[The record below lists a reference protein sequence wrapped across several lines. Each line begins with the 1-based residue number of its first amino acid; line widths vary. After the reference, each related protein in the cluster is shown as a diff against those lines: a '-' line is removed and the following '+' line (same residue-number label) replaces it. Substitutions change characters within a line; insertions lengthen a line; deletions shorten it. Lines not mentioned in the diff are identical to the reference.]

1 MGDEAVKFD
10 VVVVGAGGGGA
21 ILGLAL
27 AQMGVSVL
35 VLERQPGPP
44 TALRGETI
52 QPNGQRILARLGLLS
67 ALTPE
72 VVEPVQRF
80 HFIRIGG
87 ERLCTMD
94 YGMLPEPNNLALVA
108 LSSAV
113 HHLILSRLSA
123 QVGAQLWYGAEFQGI
138 LQNNGRVGGVL
149 VRQAG
154 LQSSTEIQADLVVGA
169 DGTASLVRRALGIR
183 AEAHRYRH
191 GYLSALLPRPEG
203 MGGEARYYVGRA
215 ELLGLFPA
223 PEDRVVALYMVKAD
237 ARGRGVDPLNAQRLS
252 ALKSRVA
259 AIDAAMTKPLESLT
273 SWEQIGLL
281 PCTRVRADRWVV
293 DGGALIGDAAHA
305 MNPHASQGRMQAMAD
320 AMALA
325 QVIGRCRETG
335 DWSAEALAA
344 YERAR
349 RPQVEMLQRLAD
361 EQTFFWNAADP
372 IRCFL
377 RDRIFRGLDRNA
389 RLRCQALTATARLR
403 TTPPLTWLDKFIAAG
418 FLPDPRADRIPQEQS
433 LP

>member
-1 MGDEAVKFD
+1 
-10 VVVVGAGGGGA
+10 
-21 ILGLAL
+21 
-27 AQMGVSVL
+27 
-35 VLERQPGPP
+35 
-44 TALRGETI
+44 
-52 QPNGQRILARLGLLS
+52 
-67 ALTPE
+67 
-72 VVEPVQRF
+72 
-80 HFIRIGG
+80 
-87 ERLCTMD
+87 
-94 YGMLPEPNNLALVA
+94 
-108 LSSAV
+108 
-113 HHLILSRLSA
+113 
-123 QVGAQLWYGAEFQGI
+123 
-138 LQNNGRVGGVL
+138 
-149 VRQAG
+149 
-154 LQSSTEIQADLVVGA
+154 
-169 DGTASLVRRALGIR
+169 
-183 AEAHRYRH
+183 
-191 GYLSALLPRPEG
+191 

-349 RPQVEMLQRLAD
+349 RPEVVTVASVMRTGMRLPGLMPSAVLGNTVTMLPSVR
-361 EQTFFWNAADP
+361 
-372 IRCFL
+372 
-377 RDRIFRGLDRNA
+377 
-389 RLRCQALTATARLR
+389 
-403 TTPPLTWLDKFIAAG
+403 
-418 FLPDPRADRIPQEQS
+418 PRH
-433 LP
+433 

>member
-1 MGDEAVKFD
+1 VNAD

-21 ILGLAL
+21 VLGLAL

-35 VLERQPGPP
+35 VLERQPGPL

-52 QPNGQRILARLGLLS
+52 QPNGQQILARLSLLS

-72 VVEPVQRF
+72 VVETVQRF

-94 YGMLPEPNNLALVA
+94 YGMLPEPYNRALVA
-108 LSSAV
+108 LSSSV
-113 HHLILSRLSA
+113 HHVILSQLSA
-123 QVGAQLWYGAEFQGI
+123 QPSAQLWYGAEFQGI
-138 LQNNGRVGGVL
+138 LHKNGRVGGVV
-149 VRQAG
+149 VRRAG
-154 LQSSTEIQADLVVGA
+154 EQSSAEVRASLVVGA
-169 DGTASLVRRALGIR
+169 DGTGSLVRRALGIQ
-183 AEAHRYRH
+183 AKVHHYRH
-191 GYLSALLPRPEG
+191 GYLIALLPRPEG
-203 MGGEARYYVGRA
+203 MRGEARYYVGCG

-223 PEDRVVALYMVKAD
+223 PGDRVVALSMVETD
-237 ARGRGVDPLNAQRLS
+237 AVDALGAQGLS
-252 ALKSRVA
+252 TFKSRVA
-259 AIDAAMTKPLESLT
+259 AIDAAMAKPLESLT

-281 PCTRVRADRWVV
+281 PCTRVWTDRWVV

-325 QVIGRCRETG
+325 EVIGRCRETG
-335 DWSAEALAA
+335 DWSAEALAS

-372 IRCFL
+372 VRCFL
-377 RDRIFRGLDRNA
+377 RDRVFRGLDRNA
-389 RLRCQALTATARLR
+389 RLRYQALTATAGLR
-403 TTPPLTWLDKFIAAG
+403 TTPPLTWMDKLMAAG
-418 FLPDPRADRIPQEQS
+418 FLPDPQADQIPA
-433 LP
+433 

>member
-1 MGDEAVKFD
+1 MIVD

-21 ILGLAL
+21 VLGLAL

-35 VLERQPGPP
+35 VLERQPGPL

-52 QPNGQRILARLGLLS
+52 QPNGQQILARLSLLS

-94 YGMLPEPNNLALVA
+94 YGMLPEPYNRALVS
-108 LSSAV
+108 LNAV
-113 HHLILSRLSA
+113 HHVLLSRLSA
-123 QVGAQLWYGAEFQGI
+123 QPSAQLWYGAEFQGI
-138 LQNNGRVGGVL
+138 MKSNGRAGGVV
-149 VRQAG
+149 VRRAG
-154 LQSSTEIQADLVVGA
+154 EQSSTDVQASLVVGA
-169 DGTASLVRRALGIR
+169 DGTGSLVRRALGIQ
-183 AEAHRYRH
+183 AEIHRYRH
-191 GYLSALLPRPEG
+191 GYLIALLPRPEG
-203 MGGEARYYVGRA
+203 MRGEARYYVGRG

-223 PEDRVVALYMVKAD
+223 PGDRVVALFMVETD
-237 ARGRGVDPLNAQRLS
+237 AVDALRAQGLS
-252 ALKSRVA
+252 AFKSRVS
-259 AIDAAMTKPLESLT
+259 AIDAAMAKPLESLAL
-273 SWEQIGLL
+273 WEQVGLL
-281 PCTRVRADRWVV
+281 PCARVRTDRWVV
-293 DGGALIGDAAHA
+293 DGGALLGDAAHA

-325 QVIGRCRETG
+325 EVIGRCRETG
-335 DWSAEALAA
+335 DWSAEALAS

-372 IRCFL
+372 LRCFL
-377 RDRIFRGLDRNA
+377 RDRVFRGLDQNA
-389 RLRCQALTATARLR
+389 RLRYQALTATAGLR
-403 TTPPLTWLDKFIAAG
+403 TTPPLTWMDKLMAAG
-418 FLPDPRADRIPQEQS
+418 LLPDPRADQAPA
-433 LP
+433 

>member
-1 MGDEAVKFD
+1 MKVD

-21 ILGLAL
+21 VLGLAL

-35 VLERQPGPP
+35 VLERQPGPL

-52 QPNGQRILARLGLLS
+52 QPNGQQILERLSLLS

-94 YGMLPEPNNLALVA
+94 YGMLPEPYNRALVA
-108 LSSAV
+108 ISAV
-113 HHLILSRLSA
+113 HHVLLSRLSA
-123 QVGAQLWYGAEFQGI
+123 QPSAQLWYGAEFQGI
-138 LQNNGRVGGVL
+138 LQKNGRVGGVV
-149 VRQAG
+149 VRRAG
-154 LQSSTEIQADLVVGA
+154 EQSSSDVQASLVVGA
-169 DGTASLVRRALGIR
+169 DGTGSLVRRALGIP
-183 AEAHRYRH
+183 AELYRYRH
-191 GYLSALLPRPEG
+191 GYLTALLPRPEG
-203 MGGEARYYVGRA
+203 MRGEARYYVGRG

-223 PEDRVVALYMVKAD
+223 PGDRVVALSMVETD
-237 ARGRGVDPLNAQRLS
+237 AVDALRAQGLS
-252 ALKSRVA
+252 ALKLRVS
-259 AIDAAMTKPLESLT
+259 AIDAAMAKPLESLT
-273 SWEQIGLL
+273 SWEQVGLL
-281 PCTRVRADRWVV
+281 LCARVRADRWVV

-325 QVIGRCRETG
+325 EVIGRCRETG
-335 DWSAEALAA
+335 DWSVEALAS

-372 IRCFL
+372 LRCFL
-377 RDRIFRGLDRNA
+377 RDRVFRGLDRNT
-389 RLRCQALTATARLR
+389 RLRYQALTATAGLR
-403 TTPPLTWLDKFIAAG
+403 TTPPLTWMDKLMAAG
-418 FLPDPRADRIPQEQS
+418 FLPDPRADQIPA
-433 LP
+433 

>member
-1 MGDEAVKFD
+1 MKVD

-21 ILGLAL
+21 VLGLAL

-35 VLERQPGPP
+35 VLERQPGPL

-52 QPNGQRILARLGLLS
+52 QPNGQQILERLSLLS

-94 YGMLPEPNNLALVA
+94 YGMLPEPYNRALVA
-108 LSSAV
+108 ISAV
-113 HHLILSRLSA
+113 HHVLLSRLSA
-123 QVGAQLWYGAEFQGI
+123 QPSAQLWYGAEFQGI
-138 LQNNGRVGGVL
+138 LQKNGRVGGVV
-149 VRQAG
+149 VRRAG
-154 LQSSTEIQADLVVGA
+154 EQSSSDVQASLVVGA
-169 DGTASLVRRALGIR
+169 DGTGSLVRRALGIP
-183 AEAHRYRH
+183 AEIYRYRH
-191 GYLSALLPRPEG
+191 GYLTALLPRPEG
-203 MGGEARYYVGRA
+203 MRGEARYYVGRG

-223 PEDRVVALYMVKAD
+223 PGDRVVALSMVETD
-237 ARGRGVDPLNAQRLS
+237 AVDALRAQGLS
-252 ALKSRVA
+252 ALKLRVS
-259 AIDAAMTKPLESLT
+259 AIDAAMAKPLESLT
-273 SWEQIGLL
+273 SWEQVGLL
-281 PCTRVRADRWVV
+281 LCARVRADRWVV

-325 QVIGRCRETG
+325 EVIGRCRETG
-335 DWSAEALAA
+335 DWSVEALAP

-372 IRCFL
+372 LRCFL
-377 RDRIFRGLDRNA
+377 RDRVFRGLDRNT
-389 RLRCQALTATARLR
+389 RLRYQALTATAGLR
-403 TTPPLTWLDKFIAAG
+403 TTPPLTWMDKLMAAG
-418 FLPDPRADRIPQEQS
+418 FLPDPRADQAPV
-433 LP
+433 